1 MTDDGVDRAREI
13 FKEAID
19 LSGAE
24 RDAFVE
30 TASAG
35 DESLRDRVDRLLQ
48 AFDSDASKLD
58 ETNLT
63 AVPSGTR
70 IGGRI
75 GRFRILEMIGEGG
88 FGEVWL
94 AEQTEPVR
102 RRVAV
107 KIIKRGMDSA
117 QVVARFEAERQ
128 ALAMMEH
135 PNIARVYDGGETDEG
150 QPYFVMELVKG
161 MPITE
166 YCERRKLG
174 LAERIRLFGQVCAGV
189 QHAHQKGVIHR
200 DLKPS
205 NVLVCEVDDKPVAK
219 VIDFGIAKALERP
232 LTDKTLF
239 TEFRQFIGT
248 PEYMSPEQADLSL
261 SDVDTRSDVYALGV
275 MLYELLAGQPPFD
288 PKSLRSAGFDEMR
301 RIIREEEPPPPSI
314 KLSRSGT
321 GSGIDAPDP
330 SDARLSRLV
339 RGELDWIVQRAM
351 AKERDRRYASASEF
365 DDDLERYLNGE
376 AVRAGPVGKW
386 YRSRRFMARNRVA
399 FAITGSIAVALVA
412 GIIATSV
419 FAVKAER
426 QRQQAQQEFERAEAV
441 KGVLTEM
448 LLSVDPKVA
457 GSMDKELMTLVL
469 KNAATRIDEQLQD
482 QPLSHA
488 ELSAVIGTTY
498 ISLGMHDAAEPHLI
512 RALELSRVHLGDEHP
527 KTLSWI
533 NDMGILLA
541 AQGRYDEAM
550 AQYVEALGARRR
562 VLGDEHLDTLASIN
576 SMGLLLVS
584 QGKYDEALAYYAEG
598 LEASRRVLGDEHPD
612 TLTSMNNMGNL
623 LADQGKYDDAM
634 KHYIEALD
642 VRRRVLGDEHP
653 HTLSSII
660 NMGVLLY
667 QQGRYEEAM
676 VYSVEALEAS
686 RLVFGDEHPNTL
698 TSIISMGSLLV
709 EQGSYDE
716 AMPLFTE
723 ALEGLRRVVGA
734 EHPQTLVMVINMGAL
749 HFKQGKYDEAMPYYA
764 EALEVTRR
772 VLGDEHPYTLV
783 SIKNMGNLLGKQG
796 RYEEAMPYLNQ
807 VLETNRRVMGDEHP
821 STISSITSMGNLLVE
836 QGNYDEAMPY
846 YVEALETNRRVL
858 GDEHPM
864 TLGSISDI
872 GLLHSQQGR
881 YEEAM
886 SHHVEALETRRR
898 VLGDAH
904 PDTLKSISE
913 MGVLHARMHE
923 VQPEQGHDVKA
934 AEYMALHQKLSGVS
948 PVGIDDSASA
958 PQESL
963 RAVGHDTEED

>member
-48 AFDSDASKLD
+48 AFDSDASKLG

-63 AVPSGTR
+63 VVSPGTR

-75 GRFRILEMIGEGG
+75 GRFRILKMIGEGG

-150 QPYFVMELVKG
+150 RLYFVMELVKG

-200 DLKPS
+200 DLKPN
-205 NVLVCEVDDKPVAK
+205 NVLVGEVDGKPVAK

-239 TEFRQFIGT
+239 TDFRQFIGT

-301 RIIREEEPPPPSI
+301 RIIREDEPPPPSS
-314 KLSRSGT
+314 KLSQSGT
-321 GSGIDAPDP
+321 GSEIDAPDP

-351 AKERDRRYASASEF
+351 SKERDRRYASASEF
-365 DDDLERYLNGE
+365 DDDLQRYLNGE

-386 YRSRRFMARNRVA
+386 YRSRRFVARNRVA
-399 FAITGSIAVALVA
+399 FAFAGSIVIALVA

-426 QRQQAQQEFERAEAV
+426 QRQQTEQEFERAEAV
-441 KGVLTEM
+441 KSFLTEM
-448 LLSVDPKVA
+448 LLSADPRTS
-457 GSMDKELMTLVL
+457 GSMDKELMTQVL
-469 KNAATRIDEQLQD
+469 KDAATKIDQELQD
-482 QPLSHA
+482 QPLINA
-488 ELSAVIGTTY
+488 ELSTVIGDTFR
-498 ISLGMHDAAEPHLI
+498 SLGLFEAAEPNVI
-512 RALELSRVHLGDEHP
+512 RALELSRVHLGDEHQDTLASIAAMGNLLARQGKYEEAMP
-527 KTLSWI
+527 YVAEALEVRRRVLGNEDPQTLSSI
-533 NDMGILLA
+533 SSMGSLLRQRGKYEKA
-541 AQGRYDEAM
+541 MPYLAEALETSRRVFGEEDRDTLYSIKGMGLLLYDQGKHDEAM
-550 AQYVEALGARRR
+550 SYFIEVLEAYRR
-562 VLGDEHLDTLASIN
+562 VLGDEHPNTLKALN
-576 SMGLLLVS
+576 NMGGLLFR
-584 QGKYDEALAYYAEG
+584 QGKYEEAMPYLAEAVEKKRRVLGDEHSSTLMSIYSVGALLADQDKYEEAMPYLTEALETRRRVLGAEHRDTIISISTMG
-598 LEASRRVLGDEHPD
+598 QLLADQDKYEEAMSYLAEALETSRRVLGDEHPD
-612 TLTSMNNMGNL
+612 TIIL
-623 LADQGKYDDAM
+623 LG
-634 KHYIEALD
+634 
-642 VRRRVLGDEHP
+642 RV
-653 HTLSSII
+653 
-660 NMGVLLY
+660 GVLFAR
-667 QQGRYEEAM
+667 Q
-676 VYSVEALEAS
+676 S
-686 RLVFGDEHPNTL
+686 
-698 TSIISMGSLLV
+698 
-709 EQGSYDE
+709 
-716 AMPLFTE
+716 
-723 ALEGLRRVVGA
+723 
-734 EHPQTLVMVINMGAL
+734 
-749 HFKQGKYDEAMPYYA
+749 K
-764 EALEVTRR
+764 
-772 VLGDEHPYTLV
+772 
-783 SIKNMGNLLGKQG
+783 
-796 RYEEAMPYLNQ
+796 YEEAMPYLAEM
-807 VLETNRRVMGDEHP
+807 LEGERRVFGDEHQN
-821 STISSITSMGNLLVE
+821 TIGSISRMGSLLYD
-836 QGNYDEAMPY
+836 QGKYEEAMPY
-846 YVEALETNRRVL
+846 LT
-858 GDEHPM
+858 
-864 TLGSISDI
+864 
-872 GLLHSQQGR
+872 
-881 YEEAM
+881 
-886 SHHVEALETRRR
+886 EALETRRR
-898 VLGDAH
+898 VFGDEDR
-904 PDTLKSISE
+904 DTIFSISSME
-913 MGVLHARMHE
+913 KIYTRMHE
-923 VQPEQGHDVKA
+923 AEPEQGYDVKA
-934 AEYMALHQKLSGVS
+934 AEYMALHDALTGVS
-948 PVGIDDSASA
+948 PANPDNFKSATPPASEPA
-958 PQESL
+958 PQDSL
-963 RAVGHDTEED
+963 RAVGQAPEND